1 MSALCLRHAKLSHSF
16 LTGNTP
22 AIVLKPLPLSL
33 PILVLAAVFNSGY
46 PEICNERLAQSY
58 SLEVSDCVASSLQVR
73 LHHASQ
79 WSEGR
84 LRRESN
90 DQTHKA
96 DVLHI

>member
-1 MSALCLRHAKLSHSF
+1 MNALCLRHAKLSHSF
-16 LTGNTP
+16 FTGNTP

-33 PILVLAAVFNSGY
+33 PILVLAAVFNNGY

-79 WSEGR
+79 
-84 LRRESN
+84 
-90 DQTHKA
+90 
-96 DVLHI
+96 